1 MKRQLSE
8 WEKIG
13 NETTNKGLI
22 FKIHTA
28 AYAAQYQKNNP
39 IKKWEEELNR
49 HFSKEDIKM
58 AKEHMKKCSALL
70 ITREIQIKTTLRYH
84 LTLVRMA
91 IIKKVYRQ

>member
-1 MKRQLSE
+1 M
-8 WEKIG
+8 
-13 NETTNKGLI
+13 
-22 FKIHTA
+22 A

-39 IKKWEEELNR
+39 IKKWEEELNG

-58 AKEHMKKCSALL
+58 AKEHMKKCSTLL